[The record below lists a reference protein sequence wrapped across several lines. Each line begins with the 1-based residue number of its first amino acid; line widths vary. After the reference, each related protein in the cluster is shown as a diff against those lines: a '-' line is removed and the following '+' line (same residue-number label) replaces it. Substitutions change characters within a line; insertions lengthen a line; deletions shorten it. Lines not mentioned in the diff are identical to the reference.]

1 MKVRIVEPVLSGY
14 TGLLYQVSFTNGV
27 SDRGLTEQE
36 VSIIGAAMRVES
48 LEGSQVGAGVD
59 QLNASKMTMDKANKI
74 NQTDVDSAANRH
86 AQESI
91 SKVAETAVKLRDALV
106 QVAEIKPTKLYTI
119 EELEAVA
126 DSSGENGGISGLR
139 AIASKLG
146 VKGRSINE
154 LIREILVAQGV

>member
-14 TGLLYQVSFTNGV
+14 TGLLYQVSFTDGV
-27 SDRGLTEQE
+27 SDRELTEQE
-36 VSIIGAAMRVES
+36 VSIIGAAMRVQS

-59 QLNASKMTMDKANKI
+59 QLNASKMTIDKANKLNKDDAI
-74 NQTDVDSAANRH
+74 SAADRH
-86 AQESI
+86 SKESI

-106 QVAEIKPTKLYTI
+106 EMADAKPSKLYTM
-119 EELEAVA
+119 EELEAIA
-126 DSSGENGGISGLR
+126 DASGEHGGISGLR

-154 LIREILVAQGV
+154 LIREILVAQGA